1 MTYVDLNPI
10 RAGIAATPEESDFTS
25 IHQRICELRR
35 LQEEKEAEDAAAEVK
50 IHLRAFSSADVPL
63 STIPYR
69 FDDYLDLVDWT
80 GRTIRS
86 DKRGSIDER
95 LPPIVQ
101 RLNINPD
108 AWHRSM
114 QRHGNVF
121 GRAMGRLD
129 HLRLHAST
137 LGNHGCVD
145 CGDPKPCSTA
155 DHLIPLTRDRHA
167 ELASAVVF
175 LIPSS

>member
-10 RAGIAATPEESDFTS
+10 RAGIAATPEESEFTS
-25 IHQRICELRR
+25 IQERIRKLRR
-35 LQEEKEAEDAAAEVK
+35 PQEEKEEKEEKEEGAAAEVR
-50 IHLRAFSSADVPL
+50 IPLRAFRSPVDPT

-69 FDDYLDLVDWT
+69 FDDYLELVDWT
-80 GRTIRS
+80 GRNIRS

-95 LPPIVQ
+95 LPSIVQ
-101 RLNINPD
+101 RLNIDPD

-129 HLRLHAST
+129 HLRLHANT
-137 LGNHGCVD
+137 LGQSWVRGLRR
-145 CGDPKPCSTA
+145 SEA
-155 DHLIPLTRDRHA
+155 LFRR
-167 ELASAVVF
+167 
-175 LIPSS
+175 